1 MALSCL
7 GLVAP
12 AEVHDACRAWEIVVN
27 VSLEQIGSMLAA
39 VLLGALIGL
48 ERELSRKPLGL
59 RTNVLICLGASI
71 FTIVSIQMGLALGGS
86 PERIAAQIVGGIGF
100 LGAGAIIRDRGTVQG
115 ATTAATIWLV
125 ASIGMAC
132 GAGYFAVALVGT
144 ALALF
149 VLFGLHP
156 FEKKMDQYRS
166 GAGTVMDE
174 EKAGQDADPL

>member
-1 MALSCL
+1 MD
-7 GLVAP
+7 VT
-12 AEVHDACRAWEIVVN
+12 
-27 VSLEQIGSMLAA
+27 LEQIGSMLAA

-71 FTIVSIQMGLALGGS
+71 FTIVSIQMGTTFGGS

-144 ALALF
+144 VLALF

-156 FEKKMDQYRS
+156 FEKRMDQHRKN
-166 GAGTVMDE
+166 AGTVMDE
-174 EKAGQDADPL
+174 EKAGQEIDPL